1 MLDPQGASQPTANA
15 DNQPGLTGRRQ
26 RTVVNNPASGTWKA
40 LVAATA
46 GSATA
51 TSQTYT
57 GVVQTTSAR
66 YAPLSDLGSLDSSSV
81 SEICQNFR
89 GLVMSPIGSR
99 FRPGFGVT
107 RAGFATA
114 MVMGGR
120 VPQYLPAQ
128 SSYSDIRDR
137 ATMLFVESAQ
147 AAPNGALFPSLN
159 PGGNFQPDAGV
170 DRLTAVVALVRAA
183 GLRQQAESG
192 TYALTY
198 TDAASIPAN
207 LRGYVAVAVQN
218 GLIVTN
224 ATTFNPQGSFTR
236 LDLSHAMVRLASLP
250 ANQ

>member
-1 MLDPQGASQPTANA
+1 MLKPPVS
-15 DNQPGLTGRRQ
+15 RQ
-26 RTVVNNPASGTWKA
+26 LSRSVTS
-40 LVAATA
+40 ATA

-51 TSQTYT
+51 ISQTYT
-57 GVVQTTSAR
+57 GVVKTTSAR

-147 AAPNGALFPSLN
+147 AAPNAALFPGLN
-159 PGGNFQPDAGV
+159 PGGNFQP
-170 DRLTAVVALVRAA
+170 
-183 GLRQQAESG
+183 
-192 TYALTY
+192 
-198 TDAASIPAN
+198 
-207 LRGYVAVAVQN
+207 
-218 GLIVTN
+218 
-224 ATTFNPQGSFTR
+224 
-236 LDLSHAMVRLASLP
+236 
-250 ANQ
+250 